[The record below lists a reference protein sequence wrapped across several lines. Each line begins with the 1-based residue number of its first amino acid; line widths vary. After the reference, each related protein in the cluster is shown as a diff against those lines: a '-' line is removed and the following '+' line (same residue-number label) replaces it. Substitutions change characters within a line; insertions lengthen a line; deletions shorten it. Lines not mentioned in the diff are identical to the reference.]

1 MNARP
6 PTANDAPLREGI
18 DALRDLDPD
27 YDVASG
33 AARFEASLG
42 ATPKAPSGGSLRSL
56 RIVTAL
62 LIVAGTVAG
71 TAAVVAWM
79 GRDPEPIAT
88 RAVEAPTQPAAEVEP
103 DARPAPPPAPVV
115 PIALAATPTPAPA
128 EARAL
133 ASTEPKPA
141 PAPVRGESRPRTRP
155 HPGAPATPASDD
167 APAGADVDD
176 ALAREMALLNAARKQ
191 VGAGEARTALGSITT
206 ARASF
211 PALRFDEEWDALE
224 ILALAGAGRLDDARR
239 LARPFLAGHTGG
251 RFNASIERA
260 IGPASEIPEVE

>member
-33 AARFEASLG
+33 VARFEASLG
-42 ATPKAPSGGSLRSL
+42 ATPRAPAAGSLRSL

-62 LIVAGTVAG
+62 VIIAGAVVG
-71 TAAVVAWM
+71 TAAVVAST

-88 RAVEAPTQPAAEVEP
+88 RAVEAPTPVAAEVEP
-103 DARPAPPPAPVV
+103 DARPAPPPAPAEPV
-115 PIALAATPTPAPA
+115 ALAGTPSPALADAPAVAPTGPEPAPNP
-128 EARAL
+128 ARGP
-133 ASTEPKPA
+133 T
-141 PAPVRGESRPRTRP
+141 RPRTRP
-155 HPGAPATPASDD
+155 SATPPSND
-167 APAGADVDD
+167 APDESDADDS
-176 ALAREMALLNAARKQ
+176 LAREMALLNAARKQ
-191 VGAGEARTALGSITT
+191 VGAGEAGTALGSITT

-211 PALRFDEEWDALE
+211 PALHFDEEWDALE